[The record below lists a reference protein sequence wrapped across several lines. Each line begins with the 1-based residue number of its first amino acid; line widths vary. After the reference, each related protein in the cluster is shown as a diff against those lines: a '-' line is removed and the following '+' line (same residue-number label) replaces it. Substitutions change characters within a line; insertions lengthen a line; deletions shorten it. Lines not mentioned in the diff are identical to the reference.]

1 MSKRGRSRFAREL
14 VNDSGFTGA
23 SRDVLVRPMESG
35 CKEMDR
41 RICGGNVP
49 RFWAAVV
56 STVGLAIFVLA
67 GAATSR
73 AQDSELAR
81 KLTLKEAVGLA
92 VANSRDLALARLQY
106 GVMQRQIGVARSAF
120 LPNLY
125 TGTGIAYTSGFPL
138 LEGGGAPAIFSLSYT
153 QQIFNPPMKG
163 DQHAAEQRA
172 EEQRLSMDDVRD
184 TVMSRAALDYLEL
197 AKIRHALE
205 LMHGERLSA
214 GRILDATRERADTG
228 RELPV
233 EVIRA
238 QLITAR
244 IEQRIAQLEDRDD
257 FLTGELRDSMGLPVD
272 EMIEVSTEEIP
283 GVAAEAAK
291 DVVSEAM
298 ANNVE
303 LKQAQTEVRAREFK
317 LKGEEGGR
325 WPSFSL
331 IGQYNVLSKINNYT
345 DFFNKFQ
352 RNNVVFGVQVQ
363 IPIFASRTSS
373 AVAFARADLNAANL
387 ALQKKRNELS
397 LDVRRKARLVR
408 EAELS
413 GEVARLELQL
423 AQENVRVSQAQFDE
437 GRGSLKD
444 LEAAH
449 IEENDKWLAFL
460 DANYSRQQAQLDLLR
475 TTGQLAQVLQ

>member
-1 MSKRGRSRFAREL
+1 MGR
-14 VNDSGFTGA
+14 
-23 SRDVLVRPMESG
+23 
-35 CKEMDR
+35 R
-41 RICGGNVP
+41 RCGGNVR
-49 RFWAAVV
+49 RFWPAVV
-56 STVGLAIFVLA
+56 CAVGFAIFILA
-67 GAATSR
+67 GAGTTR
-73 AQDSELAR
+73 AQEADLAR
-81 KLTLKEAVGLA
+81 KLTLKEAVNLA

-125 TGTGIAYTSGFPL
+125 TGTGVAYTSGFPL

-153 QQIFNPPMKG
+153 QQIFNPPLKG
-163 DQHAAEQRA
+163 EQRAAEQRA

-184 TVMSRAALDYLEL
+184 SVMSRAALDYLEL
-197 AKIRHALE
+197 AKVRHALE
-205 LMHGERLSA
+205 LMHSERTSA
-214 GRILDATRERADTG
+214 GRILEATRERADTG
-228 RELPV
+228 RELPI

-238 QLITAR
+238 QLTTAR

-257 FLTGELRDSMGLPVD
+257 SLSGELRDVMGLPPN
-272 EMIEVSTEEIP
+272 EMIEVSTEDIP
-283 GVAAEAAK
+283 GAAVEVSK

-303 LKQAQTEVRAREFK
+303 LKQAQTELRAREFK
-317 LKGEEGGR
+317 LKGEQGGR

-331 IGQYNVLSKINNYT
+331 TGQYNVLSKINNYT
-345 DFFNKFQ
+345 AFFDKFQ
-352 RNNVVFGVQVQ
+352 RNNVIFGVQVQ

-373 AVAFARADLNAANL
+373 AVAFARADLDAATL
-387 ALQKKRNELS
+387 ALQKKRSELS

-408 EAELS
+408 EAELA

-423 AQENVRVSQAQFDE
+423 TQENVRVLQAQFDE

-460 DANYSRQQAQLDLLR
+460 DANYSRQEAQLQLLH

>member
-1 MSKRGRSRFAREL
+1 MEMGRR
-14 VNDSGFTGA
+14 NY
-23 SRDVLVRPMESG
+23 
-35 CKEMDR
+35 
-41 RICGGNVP
+41 GGNAP
-49 RFWAAVV
+49 RLWPAVV
-56 STVGLAIFVLA
+56 YAAGLAICCLA
-67 GAATSR
+67 GAGTGR
-73 AQDSELAR
+73 AQDAELAH
-81 KLTLKEAVGLA
+81 KLTLKEAVNLA

-120 LPNLY
+120 LPNVY
-125 TGTGIAYTSGFPL
+125 TGTGVAYTNGFPL
-138 LEGGGAPAIFSLSYT
+138 LEGGGAPAVFSLSYT
-153 QQIFNPPMKG
+153 QQIFNPPLKG
-163 DQHAAEQRA
+163 EQHAAEQRA

-197 AKIRHALE
+197 AKVRHALE
-205 LMHGERLSA
+205 LMRSERMSA
-214 GRILDATRERADTG
+214 GRILDAMRERADTG
-228 RELPV
+228 RELPI

-238 QLITAR
+238 QLTTAR
-244 IEQRIAQLEDRDD
+244 VEQRIAQLEDRDD
-257 FLTGELRDSMGLPVD
+257 FLSGELRDLMGLPPD
-272 EMIEVSTEEIP
+272 EMIEVSTEDIP
-283 GVAAEAAK
+283 GAAVEVSK

-303 LKQAQTEVRAREFK
+303 LKQAQTELRAREFK
-317 LKGEEGGR
+317 LKGEQGAR

-331 IGQYNVLSKINNYT
+331 TGQYNVLSKINNYT

-352 RNNVVFGVQVQ
+352 RNNVIFGVTVQ

-373 AVAFARADLNAANL
+373 AVAFAQADLNAATL
-387 ALQKKRNELS
+387 ALQKKRSELS

-423 AQENVRVSQAQFDE
+423 AQENVRVLQAQFDG
-437 GRGSLKD
+437 GRSSLKD

-460 DANYSRQQAQLDLLR
+460 DANYSRQQAQLELLH

>member
-1 MSKRGRSRFAREL
+1 
-14 VNDSGFTGA
+14 
-23 SRDVLVRPMESG
+23 MESG
-35 CKEMDR
+35 SKNVGRQDFGGR
-41 RICGGNVP
+41 GNVR
-49 RFWAAVV
+49 RFWLGLVCAVGFAV
-56 STVGLAIFVLA
+56 FIFASA
-67 GAATSR
+67 GPSR
-73 AQDSELAR
+73 AQDADFAR
-81 KLTLKEAVGLA
+81 KLTLKEAVNLA
-92 VANSRDLALARLQY
+92 IANSRDLALARLQY
-106 GVMQRQIGVARSAF
+106 GVMQRQSGVARSAF

-125 TGTGIAYTSGFPL
+125 TGTGVAYTSGFPL
-138 LEGGGAPAIFSLSYT
+138 LEGGGAPAIFSVSYT
-153 QQIFNPPMKG
+153 QQIFNPPLKG
-163 DQHAAEQRA
+163 EQHAAEQRA
-172 EEQRLSMDDVRD
+172 EEQRLSMDGVRD

-197 AKIRHALE
+197 AKVRHALE
-205 LMHGERLSA
+205 LMHGERTSA
-214 GRILDATRERADTG
+214 GRILETTRERADTG
-228 RELPV
+228 RELPI

-238 QLITAR
+238 QLTTAQ

-257 FLTGELRDSMGLPVD
+257 SLSGELRDMMGLPPD

-283 GVAAEAAK
+283 ESAAETSK

-303 LKQAQTEVRAREFK
+303 LKQAQTELRAREFK
-317 LKGEEGGR
+317 LKGEQGGR

-345 DFFNKFQ
+345 NFFDKFS

-373 AVAFARADLNAANL
+373 AVAFARADFNAANL
-387 ALQKKRNELS
+387 ALQKKRSELS

-408 EAELS
+408 EAELG

-423 AQENVRVSQAQFDE
+423 AQENVRVLQATFDE

-460 DANYSRQQAQLDLLR
+460 DANYARQQAQLELLR
-475 TTGQLAQVLQ
+475 TTGQLSQVLQ

>member
-1 MSKRGRSRFAREL
+1 MALCIFLGTGRA
-14 VNDSGFTGA
+14 N
-23 SRDVLVRPMESG
+23 
-35 CKEMDR
+35 
-41 RICGGNVP
+41 
-49 RFWAAVV
+49 
-56 STVGLAIFVLA
+56 
-67 GAATSR
+67 
-73 AQDSELAR
+73 AQDSDLVR
-81 KLTLKEAVGLA
+81 KFTLKEAVNLA

-125 TGTGIAYTSGFPL
+125 TGTGVAYTNGFPL

-153 QQIFNPPMKG
+153 QQIFNPPLKG
-163 DQHAAEQRA
+163 EQRAAEQRA
-172 EEQRLSMDDVRD
+172 EGQRLSMDDVRD

-197 AKIRHALE
+197 AKVRHALV
-205 LMHGERLSA
+205 LMRSERTSA
-214 GRILDATRERADTG
+214 SRILDATRERAATG

-233 EVIRA
+233 EVVRA
-238 QLITAR
+238 QLTTAR

-257 FLTGELRDSMGLPVD
+257 SLAGDLRDLMGLPAD
-272 EMIEVSTEEIP
+272 ERIEVTTEEIP
-283 GVAAEAAK
+283 GTAAEISK

-303 LKQAQTEVRAREFK
+303 LKQAQTELRAREFK
-317 LKGEEGGR
+317 LKGEQGGR

-331 IGQYNVLSKINNYT
+331 TGQYNVLSKINNYT

-352 RNNVVFGVQVQ
+352 RNNVIFGVQVQ
-363 IPIFASRTSS
+363 IPVFASRTSS
-373 AVAFARADLNAANL
+373 AVAFARADLNAATL
-387 ALQKKRNELS
+387 ALQKKRSELS

-408 EAELS
+408 EAELG

-423 AQENVRVSQAQFDE
+423 AQENVRVLQAQFDE
-437 GRGSLKD
+437 GRGSLRD

-449 IEENDKWLAFL
+449 IEENDKWLSFL
-460 DANYSRQQAQLDLLR
+460 DANYARQQTQLELLH

>member
-1 MSKRGRSRFAREL
+1 MGMGHSYSYGGRC
-14 VNDSGFTGA
+14 
-23 SRDVLVRPMESG
+23 VRVG
-35 CKEMDR
+35 
-41 RICGGNVP
+41 ILT
-49 RFWAAVV
+49 A
-56 STVGLAIFVLA
+56 GLAIWSLA

-73 AQDSELAR
+73 AQGDALSR
-81 KLTLKEAVGLA
+81 KLTLKEAVNLA

-106 GVMQRQIGVARSAF
+106 GVTQRQIGVARSVF

-125 TGTGIAYTSGFPL
+125 TGTGVAYTNGFPL
-138 LEGGGAPAIFSLSYT
+138 LEDGGAPAIFALSYT
-153 QQIFNPPMKG
+153 QQIFNPPLKG
-163 DQHAAEQRA
+163 EQHAAEQRA

-184 TVMSRAALDYLEL
+184 SVMSRAALDYLEL
-197 AKIRHALE
+197 GKVRHSLE
-205 LMHGERLSA
+205 LMRGERMSA

-238 QLITAR
+238 QLTTAK

-257 FLTGELRDSMGLPVD
+257 SLSGELRDMMGLPSD
-272 EMIEVSTEEIP
+272 EQIEVATEEIP
-283 GVAAEAAK
+283 GAAEAASK

-298 ANNVE
+298 ANNLE
-303 LKQAQTEVRAREFK
+303 LKEAQTELRAREFK
-317 LKGEEGGR
+317 LKGEQGGR

-345 DFFNKFQ
+345 EFFDKFQ

-373 AVAFARADLNAANL
+373 AVAFARADLNAATL
-387 ALQKKRNELS
+387 ALQKKRSELS
-397 LDVRRKARLVR
+397 LEVRRKARLVR
-408 EAELS
+408 EADL
-413 GEVARLELQL
+413 GGDVARLELQL
-423 AQENVRVSQAQFDE
+423 AQENVRVMQAQFDE

-460 DANYSRQQAQLDLLR
+460 DANYVRQQAQLDLLR
-475 TTGQLAQVLQ
+475 ATGQLAQVLQ

>member
-1 MSKRGRSRFAREL
+1 MGGR
-14 VNDSGFTGA
+14 N
-23 SRDVLVRPMESG
+23 
-35 CKEMDR
+35 
-41 RICGGNVP
+41 CGGNFR
-49 RFWAAVV
+49 RFRQAVV
-56 STVGLAIFVLA
+56 CAVGFALVIFA
-67 GAATSR
+67 GAGIGR
-73 AQDSELAR
+73 AQDAELAR
-81 KLTLKEAVGLA
+81 KLTLKEAVNLA

-106 GVMQRQIGVARSAF
+106 GVTQRQIGVARSAF

-125 TGTGIAYTSGFPL
+125 TGTGVAYTSGFPL
-138 LEGGGAPAIFSLSYT
+138 LEGGGAPAIFSVSYS
-153 QQIFNPPMKG
+153 QQIFNPPLKG
-163 DQHAAEQRA
+163 EQHAAEQRA
-172 EEQRLSMDDVRD
+172 EEQRLSMDAVRD

-197 AKIRHALE
+197 AKVRHALE
-205 LMHGERLSA
+205 LMHGERTSA
-214 GRILDATRERADTG
+214 GQILEATRQRADTG
-228 RELPV
+228 RELPI

-257 FLTGELRDSMGLPVD
+257 SLSGELRDVMGLPPD
-272 EMIEVSTEEIP
+272 ERIEVSTEEIP
-283 GVAAEAAK
+283 GAAAEASK
-291 DVVSEAM
+291 DAVSEAM

-303 LKQAQTEVRAREFK
+303 LKQAQTELRAREFK
-317 LKGEEGGR
+317 LKGEQGGR

-331 IGQYNVLSKINNYT
+331 SGQYNVLSKINNYT
-345 DFFNKFQ
+345 DFFDKFS
-352 RNNVVFGVQVQ
+352 RNNFIFGVQVQ

-373 AVAFARADLNAANL
+373 AVAFARADFNAANL
-387 ALQKKRNELS
+387 ALQTKRSEIS

-423 AQENVRVSQAQFDE
+423 AQENVRVLQATFDE

-460 DANYSRQQAQLDLLR
+460 DANYSRQQAQLELLR

>member
-1 MSKRGRSRFAREL
+1 MIRFARKL
-14 VNDSGFTGA
+14 VNGVGFTEA
-23 SRDVLVRPMESG
+23 SKDARVTPMESR
-35 CKEMDR
+35 CKRM
-41 RICGGNVP
+41 GGRNYGKNVR
-49 RFWAAVV
+49 RFWPGVACAA
-56 STVGLAIFVLA
+56 GFAIFILA
-67 GAATSR
+67 GAGTSC
-73 AQDSELAR
+73 AQDGEFAR
-81 KLTLKEAVGLA
+81 KLTLKEAVNLA

-120 LPNLY
+120 LPNIY
-125 TGTGIAYTSGFPL
+125 TGTGVAYTSGFPL

-153 QQIFNPPMKG
+153 QQIFNPPLKG
-163 DQHAAEQRA
+163 EQHAAEQRA

-197 AKIRHALE
+197 AKVRHALD
-205 LMHGERLSA
+205 LMHGERTSA

-228 RELPV
+228 RELPI

-238 QLITAR
+238 QLTTAR
-244 IEQRIAQLEDRDD
+244 IEERIAQMEDREDS
-257 FLTGELRDSMGLPVD
+257 LSGELRDLMGLPPD
-272 EMIEVSTEEIP
+272 EQIEVSTEDIP
-283 GVAAEAAK
+283 GAAAEATK

-303 LKQAQTEVRAREFK
+303 LKQAQTELRAREFK

-325 WPSFSL
+325 WPSFAL
-331 IGQYNVLSKINNYT
+331 TGQYNVLSKINNYNE
-345 DFFNKFQ
+345 FFDKFS
-352 RNNVVFGVQVQ
+352 RNNFIFGVEVQ

-373 AVAFARADLNAANL
+373 AVAFARADFNAANL
-387 ALQKKRNELS
+387 ALQKKRSELS

-408 EAELS
+408 EAELG

-423 AQENVRVSQAQFDE
+423 AQENVRVLQATFDA

-460 DANYSRQQAQLDLLR
+460 DANYARQEAQLELLH

>member
-1 MSKRGRSRFAREL
+1 MGRPEH
-14 VNDSGFTGA
+14 T
-23 SRDVLVRPMESG
+23 
-35 CKEMDR
+35 
-41 RICGGNVP
+41 GNVE
-49 RFWAAVV
+49 RFWPAMGCALSFAVLI
-56 STVGLAIFVLA
+56 LAIA
-67 GAATSR
+67 PASR
-73 AQDSELAR
+73 AQESAISR
-81 KLTLKEAVGLA
+81 KLTLKEAVTLA

-125 TGTGIAYTSGFPL
+125 TGTGVAYTSGFPL

-153 QQIFNPPMKG
+153 QQIFNPPLKG
-163 DQHAAEQRA
+163 EQHAAEQRA

-197 AKIRHALE
+197 AKVRHALE
-205 LMHGERLSA
+205 LMHSERLSA
-214 GRILDATRERADTG
+214 GRILDATRARADTG
-228 RELPV
+228 RELPI

-238 QLITAR
+238 QLTTAQ

-257 FLTGELRDSMGLPVD
+257 FLSGELRDMMGFPAD
-272 EMIEVSTEEIP
+272 EMIEVTTEEIP
-283 GVAAEAAK
+283 GAAAEISK

-303 LKQAQTEVRAREFK
+303 LKQAQTELRAREFK
-317 LKGEEGGR
+317 LKGEQGGR

-345 DFFNKFQ
+345 DFFDKFS

-363 IPIFASRTSS
+363 IPIIASRTSS
-373 AVAFARADLNAANL
+373 AVAFARADFNAADL
-387 ALQKKRNELS
+387 ALQKKRSELS

-408 EAELS
+408 EAELG
-413 GEVARLELQL
+413 GEVTRLELQL
-423 AQENVRVSQAQFDE
+423 AQENVRVLQATFDE

-449 IEENDKWLAFL
+449 IDENNKWLSFL
-460 DANYSRQQAQLDLLR
+460 DANYARQQAQLELLR
-475 TTGQLAQVLQ
+475 TTGQLAQALQ